1 VLRKRVTKKIVIRES
16 VKEESVK
23 EEIRVLRE
31 NVFRKRA
38 L

>member
-1 VLRKRVTKKIVIRES
+1 MTKKIVIRES